1 MFRFVGLPCH
11 GLRLPQDSRRT
22 HPVSYHR
29 DANTLRLDSTRP
41 GAWPRCPAA
50 ISLAGGCTSCR
61 AAFACSNVTAKPRRA
76 GSVLLP
82 VRSLR
87 HSAESSQTTSA
98 LNVQLGPEDMSS
110 PCMGTTA
117 LHPTPRLLLG
127 PQDVTTAPLLR
138 SSDASRNVAST
149 PCTLAPCGG
158 PRSCSFCSIRRKLL
172 KAPDATQF
180 PQSGLS
186 KKPSAACKGR

>member
-1 MFRFVGLPCH
+1 MFRF

-117 LHPTPRLLLG
+117 LHPTPRLLLAHRTSRR
-127 PQDVTTAPLLR
+127 PRSSAAQTPVVMWPAHHAPLHPAAAR
-138 SSDASRNVAST
+138 AA
-149 PCTLAPCGG
+149 A
-158 PRSCSFCSIRRKLL
+158 
-172 KAPDATQF
+172 A
-180 PQSGLS
+180 
-186 KKPSAACKGR
+186 SAAFGGSC